1 MEWPHAGGIG
11 PVNENGTDS
20 DPDLVSPSNHGS
32 AFFSAAMCPCGQQ
45 AAHISHG
52 PSGTSPVSVRTPR
65 ARYPWPPSA
74 LRSSWRGHCRL
85 HKVRRLND
93 LPLQLR
99 DLLVAISQHRTVLRI
114 GLGNNIGN
122 LTGCLEPTPSICC
135 FSCCSSCSLTCASS
149 LWSPCCSSPVS
160 RAPWISPSMTG
171 PVPSIRRS
179 KQKKPAPKTF
189 LVQGTGVSQARSGDA
204 SGGFRLQ
211 ERFRTRQPSLQTRRY
226 RIYRVSYRFHALSN
240 RWRSAC
246 CHSRTSS
253 CLLPF

>member
-1 MEWPHAGGIG
+1 MHKVRVRVCPHLRQPRAGRAGDIRLHRGILKPRENPLGARLAESQRVRESQLEWPHAGGIG

-149 LWSPCCSSPVS
+149 LWSPCALRPSP
-160 RAPWISPSMTG
+160 
-171 PVPSIRRS
+171 
-179 KQKKPAPKTF
+179 
-189 LVQGTGVSQARSGDA
+189 ARHGSH
-204 SGGFRLQ
+204 R
-211 ERFRTRQPSLQTRRY
+211 P
-226 RIYRVSYRFHALSN
+226 
-240 RWRSAC
+240 
-246 CHSRTSS
+246 
-253 CLLPF
+253 